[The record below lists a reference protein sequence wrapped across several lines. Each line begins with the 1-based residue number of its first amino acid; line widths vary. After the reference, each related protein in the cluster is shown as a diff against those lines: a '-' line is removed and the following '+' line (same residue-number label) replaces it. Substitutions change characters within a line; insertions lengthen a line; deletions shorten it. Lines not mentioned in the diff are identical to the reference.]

1 MNNTYNIQSTSC
13 GPLGT
18 ADKILIEVGGFNIL
32 DTQCTVNYALIDSAN
47 KLTIARG
54 YKIMSGTDYE
64 NWGQDN
70 TYVKT
75 WLLNQ
80 LGITAA

>member
-1 MNNTYNIQSTSC
+1 MNNTHNIQSTSC

-32 DTQCTVNYALIDSAN
+32 DTQCTVNYALIDSTN

-70 TYVKT
+70 TYVKN
-75 WLLNQ
+75 WLLNL